1 MKKIEIILQLDYIK
15 MNVVNPNF
23 ISLTNI
29 LYNFILTTILNRIS
43 HGWNSNLLSLSI
55 IIKIRNNVFL

>member
-15 MNVVNPNF
+15 MNVANPDF
-23 ISLTNI
+23 ISLTSI

-43 HGWNSNLLSLSI
+43 
-55 IIKIRNNVFL
+55 RD